1 MKTNRTVLRAIA
13 AAVLT
18 ATAGL
23 AGAQTATQDL
33 AVSATVQGICKFGSA
48 PGWGSAAIPLTFAGI
63 DPSGTADVTKSVDVP
78 YRCTN
83 GLTAAVAPTSANGW
97 KLKNGTD
104 QMTYSLDALAPVVSN
119 GFSAVELLSVTGR
132 ITPANFQNAKAL
144 TYTDT
149 VTLTLTF

>member
-33 AVSATVQGICKFGSA
+33 AVSATVQGIGKFGSA
-48 PGWGSAAIPLTFAGI
+48 PGWGSAPIAVTFDAI
-63 DPSGTADVTKSVDVP
+63 DPSGTGPVTKSVNVP
-78 YRCTN
+78 YRCTK
-83 GLTAAVAPTSANGW
+83 GLLATVGAASLNSW
-97 KLKNGTD
+97 QLKSGAEA
-104 QMTYSLDALAPVVSN
+104 MTYSLDALGPIVSN
-119 GFSAVELLSVTGR
+119 GFSAVENLSVTAR
-132 ITPANFQNAKAL
+132 ILDTDYQNAKAL

-149 VTLTLTF
+149 VTLTITF